1 MLQKKELPL
10 EVLIEKSVDYG
21 VENWKE
27 YGVEKIDMILTWP
40 IINQAL
46 NHGHN
51 KDHSSS
57 WAMKKQDHHMSQ
69 DSRFSTNYLGKP
81 ITKTIKI
88 FDK

>member
-21 VENWKE
+21 VENWKDYE
-27 YGVEKIDMILTWP
+27 VEKIDMILTWP

-51 KDHSSS
+51 KDHSS
-57 WAMKKQDHHMSQ
+57 
-69 DSRFSTNYLGKP
+69 R
-81 ITKTIKI
+81 
-88 FDK
+88 